1 MNDKKRPKNLR
12 ANEVPHEGF
21 VLSVDGV
28 MKAQFETLA
37 EAMAAGSNLKTKF
50 PVIYVQVFDATAQ
63 KYLPLA

>member
-12 ANEVPHEGF
+12 ANEVPREGF
-21 VLSVDGV
+21 VLAVDGV
-28 MKAQFETLA
+28 LKAQYETLA
-37 EAMAAGSNLKTKF
+37 DAMAAGSNLKTKF